1 MNDNLVPE
9 PRHTVLDSVQKALGD
24 EQAARRVMANPAL
37 AKGFPNGR
45 PQQDADA
52 APAAEHSCQCGK
64 HEDKET
70 ADGGIPLTYVD
81 EIGRATAADLV

>member
-9 PRHTVLDSVQKALGD
+9 PRNTVFDSVQKALGD

-45 PQQDADA
+45 PQQDADCRA
-52 APAAEHSCQCGK
+52 GCGALLPMR
-64 HEDKET
+64 E
-70 ADGGIPLTYVD
+70 A
-81 EIGRATAADLV
+81 

>member
-9 PRHTVLDSVQKALGD
+9 PRNTVFDSVQKALGD

-52 APAAEHSCQCGK
+52 APAAEHSCQ
-64 HEDKET
+64 
-70 ADGGIPLTYVD
+70 
-81 EIGRATAADLV
+81 R